1 MKHKKNRNP
10 RQKGGVPQPQPRPVL
25 NHPDK
30 PGEPRSPSGP
40 DFGQSIEA
48 GGMD

>member
-1 MKHKKNRNP
+1 MKQKKKQP
-10 RQKGGVPQPQPRPVL
+10 RGSGGVHRPDNKPVL
-25 NHPDK
+25 DHPDK
-30 PGEPRSPSGP
+30 PGVPRSPSGP